1 MTYKAM
7 SDRPLLSGRQKNMRK
22 RPHPFVGTPW
32 AQETVLGLAGL
43 NKLNRFQIWDQA
55 WS

>member
-7 SDRPLLSGRQKNMRK
+7 SDRQLLSGRKKNMRK
-22 RPHPFVGTPW
+22 RPHPFLGTPW

-43 NKLNRFQIWDQA
+43 NKLNSFQIWDQA
-55 WS
+55 